1 MPCQWAPTGPTL
13 RYRTTSCATYSI
25 DASASARYMYYK
37 TKDSPHYPLFDENLS
52 TLSASARGDA
62 IGTYSGETVSRLGL
76 SGKVRGVRLFGNH

>member
-1 MPCQWAPTGPTL
+1 
-13 RYRTTSCATYSI
+13 
-25 DASASARYMYYK
+25 MYYK